1 MAAVELDGCVFLRRG
16 AFRGTGTVRYAG
28 DLQHGPGEPV
38 HQHGV
43 RRRSGERRGTG
54 LDGRPWPVDGQR
66 DGRKAVAESEVRN
79 RLSERLRDGN
89 RGEEG
94 HRGVDRLLQRAASA
108 FVAGRPYPR

>member
-1 MAAVELDGCVFLRRG
+1 VAAVELDGCVFLRRG
-16 AFRGTGTVRYAG
+16 ASRRSGTLRYAG

>member
-1 MAAVELDGCVFLRRG
+1 MAAVELDGRVFLRRG

-28 DLQHGPGEPV
+28 DLQHGPGGPV

-43 RRRSGERRGTG
+43 CRRSGERRGTG

-66 DGRKAVAESEVRN
+66 DGREAVAVAEVRK
-79 RLSERLRDGN
+79 RLPERVRDRN

-94 HRGVDRLLQRAASA
+94 DRGVDRLLQRPASA